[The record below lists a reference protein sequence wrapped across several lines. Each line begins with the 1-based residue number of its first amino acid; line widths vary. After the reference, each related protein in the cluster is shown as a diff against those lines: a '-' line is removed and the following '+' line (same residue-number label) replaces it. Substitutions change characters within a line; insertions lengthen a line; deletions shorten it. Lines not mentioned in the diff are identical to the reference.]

1 MINVEHHETIQ
12 MTFRQATVPKRS
24 PFTCSC
30 FIKLIAAFRLL
41 LLPVRLLN
49 KGLRL
54 SGKWMLN
61 RWVIL

>member
-1 MINVEHHETIQ
+1 MIGLI
-12 MTFRQATVPKRS
+12 
-24 PFTCSC
+24 
-30 FIKLIAAFRLL
+30 LIAAFRLL